1 MVLRWF
7 LKGFENEN
15 YYRFE
20 VFVIIS
26 VNDFATSG
34 YKVTCYVTDDS
45 GNP

>member
-7 LKGFENEN
+7 LKGFGNGS

-20 VFVIIS
+20 VFVIIN

-34 YKVTCYVTDDS
+34 YKVICYVTNDS